1 LVIRTAA
8 KINGRYWMY
17 WGEREVY
24 LATSSELIDCSPVET
39 EPGKLLVGLSRR
51 SGEFDRALVEGGPL
65 PVLTEKGIVAHY
77 NGF

>member
-1 LVIRTAA
+1 
-8 KINGRYWMY
+8 M
-17 WGEREVY
+17 
-24 LATSSELIDCSPVET
+24 ET